1 MISSG
6 IVISLDELDIGLTR
20 SVWPVAGDLE
30 QEPDDPTAVVL
41 DSIADGVFT
50 VDLDWKV
57 TSFNRAAEQI
67 VGVPRAEALGRPC
80 CEVFRADICEA
91 ECALRQTMET
101 GQPVVNKA
109 VYVVKADGSKAP
121 ISISTALLTDKSGKV
136 IGGAETFRDLSL
148 VEALRKELTG
158 TYAFA
163 DIISKNHKM
172 RNVLAI
178 LPQLAQSDSTVL
190 IVGESGTGKELVARA
205 IHSLSPRKAKRFV
218 PVNCGALP
226 DTLLE
231 SELFGHVAGAFT
243 DARRDRQGRF
253 AQAEGG
259 TVLLDE
265 IGDVSAAFQARLLR
279 VLQEKEY
286 EPVGASG
293 PVKADVRVV
302 CATNRDLDELVRTG
316 AFRQDLYYRV
326 NVVRVPLPPLRERKD
341 DIPLLVDHFIGH
353 FNRLRGKDVAG
364 VSRQVMA
371 CFMRHDWP
379 GNVRE
384 LENALEHAFVLCP
397 GGMVEPQH
405 LPDLFQAKEAGAPPP
420 GTTLAEIERLAI
432 YEALERNNWRKLAT
446 AEELGVNKT
455 TLWRK
460 LKKFGITAPSTGA
473 GMTVQ

>member
-1 MISSG
+1 MIKNY
-6 IVISLDELDIGLTR
+6 
-20 SVWPVAGDLE
+20 
-30 QEPDDPTAVVL
+30 
-41 DSIADGVFT
+41 DSRG
-50 VDLDWKV
+50 
-57 TSFNRAAEQI
+57 
-67 VGVPRAEALGRPC
+67 
-80 CEVFRADICEA
+80 
-91 ECALRQTMET
+91 
-101 GQPVVNKA
+101 
-109 VYVVKADGSKAP
+109 
-121 ISISTALLTDKSGKV
+121 
-136 IGGAETFRDLSL
+136 
-148 VEALRKELTG
+148 
-158 TYAFA
+158 
-163 DIISKNHKM
+163 
-172 RNVLAI
+172 
-178 LPQLAQSDSTVL
+178 
-190 IVGESGTGKELVARA
+190 
-205 IHSLSPRKAKRFV
+205 LSPRKAKRFV

-420 GTTLAEIERLAI
+420 GTTLAEIERRAI